1 MSYKETLFFIAKC
14 LTITYEQTNYAIVKN
29 TIESNKVDWDSVVKV
44 STEHYVFPAL
54 YCNLKRKALLSKLP
68 QDLVEYMQHIATL
81 NKERNLQIKKQ
92 ALEINNLLK
101 TQNISPIFLKGA
113 AFLLQDFYQDIA
125 ERMIGD
131 IDFIVSEEEYDA
143 TVTVLKNN
151 GYGNKAHKLENVKL
165 GKHYP
170 RMTHENKIAAVEVH
184 FRILKEP
191 YDSAFDYNFVKQHTV
206 TIDDKIRILNFDH
219 QILHTIFNKQTNDLG
234 YWFKTISLRNS
245 YDLFLLSQKT
255 DTLGAIQPI
264 EKYFNVLNTFLA
276 SCHFIF
282 NSPASISFEQNKKT
296 ISYLKRQVELLDSAK
311 KMKSNKQIWQ
321 RYFNNKSRLKKLR
334 LAFVNKDVRGHL
346 LNLVFR
352 R

>member
-14 LTITYEQTNYAIVKN
+14 LTISHEETNYTIVKHKIAHN
-29 TIESNKVDWDSVVKV
+29 EVDWDSVVKV

-54 YCNLKRKALLSKLP
+54 YCNLKRKDLLSHLP

-101 TQNISPIFLKGA
+101 AEQISPIFLKGA
-113 AFLLQDFYQDIA
+113 AFLLQDFYQDIE

-131 IDFIVSEEEYDA
+131 IDFIVSEKEYEKA
-143 TVTVLKNN
+143 ITVLKKS
-151 GYGNKAHKLENVKL
+151 GYGNNAHKLDNVKL

-170 RMTHENKIAAVEVH
+170 RMTHEDYIAAIEVH

-245 YDLFLLSQKT
+245 YDLFLLSKKT
-255 DTLGAIQPI
+255 NTSGAIQPI
-264 EKYFNVLNTFLA
+264 KKYFDILNSFLA
-276 SCHFIF
+276 SCYFIF
-282 NSPASISFEQNKKT
+282 NSPTSISFVENEKT
-296 ISYLKRQVELLDSAK
+296 KTYIKRQVELLDYPK

-321 RYFNNKSRLKKLR
+321 RYFNNKTRLKKLK

-346 LNLVFR
+346 LNLIFR